1 MGHLTVNRH
10 GTQKRWVNSTELRAV
25 YRPTDERES
34 SVDDGGGGWNARS
47 WEEFNPLTSLEQT
60 AFCHGAINNIIIVST
75 WRQFVRFTSLLI
87 FTLYLYTLSQVKK
100 KHNFYTSGITC
111 FL

>member
-1 MGHLTVNRH
+1 M
-10 GTQKRWVNSTELRAV
+10 V

-87 FTLYLYTLSQVKK
+87 FTIISVHVISGEKKTQFLYEWDYLFSLTDS
-100 KHNFYTSGITC
+100 
-111 FL
+111 